1 MPRVLRTL
9 VPGYT
14 RSISYWNSQANIP
27 LRSSRL
33 EVRTPSLLRAQQR
46 LSARKEAQSLNT
58 GARFCMFAVIASVRS
73 LLISMAAF
81 QVAM

>member
-1 MPRVLRTL
+1 M
-9 VPGYT
+9 
-14 RSISYWNSQANIP
+14 
-27 LRSSRL
+27 
-33 EVRTPSLLRAQQR
+33 
-46 LSARKEAQSLNT
+46 NT